1 MQNKIFYYLHFLF
14 LWTESKLKFSS
25 YYVFIKRKRQKQNYI
40 LFLLQRSYLKEE
52 PDKPVYK
59 LSSISQGIFI
69 LVTAKHLAREMEKK
83 RGHVLAVPYPTQGHI
98 TPIRQFCKRLISKG
112 LKTTLTFTTFVFNS
126 IKPDPSGPV
135 SIATISDGYDQ
146 GCESPYTIHEYLQN
160 FKTFGSRTIADI
172 IRKHQTS
179 DSPITCMVY
188 DAFIPWALDVAREFG
203 LAAAPFFT
211 QSCAVNYVYYLSY
224 INHGSLKLPV
234 EDLPFLELQDLPSF
248 LSVSGSY
255 PAFLEMV
262 LQQFTNFEKADF
274 VLINTFQELE
284 LHEKELLAKVCHVLT
299 VGPTVPSMYIDQRI
313 KSDKDYDLNLFESKD
328 SAFCISWLNTRPQGS
343 VVYVAFGSIAKLNNV
358 QMEELASAVRNF
370 SFMWVV
376 RDSEEEKLPS
386 GFLETVDK
394 DKSLVLK
401 WSPQLEVLSNKA
413 IGCFLTHCGW
423 NSTME
428 ALAFGVP
435 MVAMPQWTDQPMNAK
450 YIQDAW
456 KVGVSVKTDKE
467 SGIAKREEIEFS
479 IKEVMEGE
487 KSEEMKEN
495 AKKWRDLAIK
505 SLSEG
510 GSTDI
515 NIDAFV
521 SKVLNK

>member
-1 MQNKIFYYLHFLF
+1 
-14 LWTESKLKFSS
+14 
-25 YYVFIKRKRQKQNYI
+25 
-40 LFLLQRSYLKEE
+40 
-52 PDKPVYK
+52 
-59 LSSISQGIFI
+59 
-69 LVTAKHLAREMEKK
+69 MERK

-112 LKTTLTFTTFVFNS
+112 LKTTLALTTFIVNS
-126 IKPDPSGPV
+126 IKPDPSGPI
-135 SIATISDGYDQ
+135 SIATISDGYDDH
-146 GCESPYTIHEYLQN
+146 GFDSSGGSIHDYIHNL
-160 FKTFGSRTIADI
+160 KTLGSKTIADI
-172 IRKHQTS
+172 IRKHETS
-179 DSPITCMVY
+179 NNPITCIVY
-188 DAFIPWALDVAREFG
+188 DAFMPWALDVAREFG
-203 LAAAPFFT
+203 LAATPFFT

-224 INHGSLKLPV
+224 INDGILKLPV
-234 EDLPFLELQDLPSF
+234 EEMAFLELQDLPSF

-255 PAFLEMV
+255 PAYFEMV

-274 VLINTFQELE
+274 ILVNTFQELE
-284 LHEKELLAKVCHVLT
+284 LHEKELLSKVCNLLT
-299 VGPTVPSMYIDQRI
+299 IGPTIPSMYLDQRI
-313 KSDKDYDLNLFESKD
+313 KSDTNYDLNMFDSKD
-328 SAFCISWLNTRPQGS
+328 AAFCTSWLDTRPQGS
-343 VVYVAFGSIAKLNNV
+343 VVYVAFGSLAELNSV
-358 QMEELASAVRNF
+358 QMEELASAVSNF
-370 SFMWVV
+370 TFLWVV
-376 RDSEEEKLPS
+376 RGSEEAKLPS

-394 DKSLVLK
+394 EKSLVLK

-428 ALAFGVP
+428 ALTFGVP

-450 YIQDAW
+450 YIEDVW
-456 KVGVSVKTDKE
+456 KAGVRVKIDNE

-495 AKKWRDLAIK
+495 AKKWRDLAVK

-515 NIDAFV
+515 SIDKFV
-521 SKVLNK
+521 SKVQNK